1 MDKVTTLDRILS
13 LIKNGDKVMVGGFA
27 SFGRPNRILNGLVAT
42 DVKNLT
48 LISNCTSLPNTPLGE
63 LIRQKKFDKVIVS
76 HIGTNPNT
84 QLLVFKGEIELELV
98 PQGTL
103 VERIRC
109 GGYGIGGFLT
119 KTGLGTEIEEGKTK
133 FSNDGEEYLLET
145 ALTADVTIIKCAKAD
160 RLGNLVFHGTAFS
173 HSLQMAT
180 AGTITIVEA
189 DEIVETGSLDPDHIH
204 TQSIFVDYILEG

>member
-1 MDKVTTLDRILS
+1 MDKVTSLDKILK

-27 SFGRPNRILNGLVAT
+27 SFGRPNRILNGLATT

-48 LISNCTSLPNTPLGE
+48 LISNCTSLPNTPLGV
-63 LIRQKKFDKVIVS
+63 LICQKKFDKVIVS

-84 QLLVFKGEIELELV
+84 QQLVSEGKIELELV

-103 VERIRC
+103 IERIRC

-119 KTGLGTEIEEGKTK
+119 KTGLGTEVEDGKTI
-133 FSNDGEEYLLET
+133 FSNEGEDFLLEM
-145 ALTADVTIIKCAKAD
+145 ALTADVTIIKCSKAD
-160 RLGNLVFHGTAFS
+160 RLGNVVFHGTAFS

-180 AGTITIVEA
+180 AAKITIVET

-204 TQSIFVDYILEG
+204 TQSIFVDYILER